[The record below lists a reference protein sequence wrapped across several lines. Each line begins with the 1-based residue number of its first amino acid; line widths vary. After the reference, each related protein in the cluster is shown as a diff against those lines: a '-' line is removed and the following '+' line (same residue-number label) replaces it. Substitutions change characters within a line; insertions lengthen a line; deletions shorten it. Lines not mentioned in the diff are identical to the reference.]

1 MTESNFSPTPFD
13 WLSDLSPVYAAQE
26 SWLDGSYDREAIFH
40 LMYKS
45 QSEFAIACG
54 AGLLAEHVRRFR
66 FSLDVIQHL
75 AHVTDERG
83 RSVFQESFLNHLQ
96 RLRLRVQV
104 NAAPEGA
111 LLMPGEP
118 ILVVEGPLEQI
129 QLLESAFRLLLWES
143 THWATQAAA
152 ARWKGGDWT
161 EEDTPS
167 PPPYPFNPDGWK
179 IRAAYIGGASADEIL
194 NNVGKPIRE
203 AFKGEGLMKIQ
214 HETGEPMVQ
223 IRRLY
228 KGNTPLGD
236 VWLTQTQEE
245 EASVSKTKVRFM
257 DENSGQPMELQMN
270 RFQNLY
276 QPVLVK
282 GHPVLAPPRLA
293 YLRQRMLKQT
303 EAFHHVKLKN
313 YPHGWYLNF
322 EK

>member
-1 MTESNFSPTPFD
+1 MTESSFSPAPFD
-13 WLSDLSPVYAAQE
+13 WLSDLSPAFAAQE
-26 SWLDGSYDREAIFH
+26 SWLDGSYNREAIFH
-40 LMYKS
+40 LMYKP
-45 QSEFAIACG
+45 EGAFAIACG

-66 FSLDVIQHL
+66 FSFDVIQHFGQ
-75 AHVTDERG
+75 VTDERG
-83 RSVFQESFLNHLQ
+83 CSVFQESFLNYLQ

-118 ILVVEGPLEQI
+118 ILVVQGPLAQI
-129 QLLESAFRLLLWES
+129 HLLKTAFTLLLWES
-143 THWATQAAA
+143 THWATMAAA
-152 ARWKGGDWT
+152 ARWKRGEWT

-167 PPPYPFNPDGWK
+167 APPYPFNPEGWK
-179 IRAAYIGGASADEIL
+179 IRAAYIGGASADEML
-194 NNVGKPIRE
+194 NNVGKTTRE
-203 AFKGEGLMKIQ
+203 TFPGEGLLKIQ
-214 HETGEPMVQ
+214 HESGEPMVQ
-223 IRRLY
+223 IRRLF
-228 KGNTPLGD
+228 KGNQPLGD

-257 DENSGQPMELQMN
+257 DENSDKPVEMQMN

-282 GHPVLAPPRLA
+282 GHPVLAPPRLG

-313 YPHGWYLNF
+313 YPHGWYL
-322 EK
+322 